1 MKLRFT
7 FLLFLCVVLKSS
19 WSQLIY
25 HQDSFHGGITA
36 GGFSTGMGLGNGIIQ
51 LYIEENSTIRKAFI
65 LAFSTGEE
73 VSGSVII
80 NSVPFIFDNSSIVNS
95 FDIINQFFT
104 PVNIHVI
111 DATDFFLANQSDE
124 ILVQTVAHPEMPF
137 RGIFA
142 PYIYIEYENENLPVV
157 NSCIILNEQ
166 FGNGLSVN
174 NTQNLNP
181 IDVNFPVGFSIYS
194 DRHSYQQNERTNV
207 YFNNNFLGAIYGSD
221 NVNEVY
227 WGGGVKGHF
236 YYQNNELF
244 GLDDDIANFSMNET
258 DALCDVSQYLS
269 NNTTNLNFNLTQVS
283 YPNVTPGQINLYLA
297 YFLTYTSP
305 CQPFEATLLTSD
317 TTTCVNSPIQL
328 GVTSTG
334 SMTAEFE
341 WLPQTNLSCYDCPN
355 PVFLGDST
363 TNYTVRIWASDS
375 CSKVLPVRVRV
386 LPELNFESIEIT
398 ESVCGGATGSIAV
411 ASSGLSQPH
420 SFQINGGT
428 PQNNGNFSNLAAGEY
443 TVTVTNAVGCFKD
456 SVVVVGE
463 LNNVQAAFS
472 VNPTTGQAPLDIS
485 ITNQSQNASEYF
497 WDFSDESGTTLHQGD
512 GSLSGVE
519 APLAGLYTLTLVAGN
534 GTPHCNDTT
543 SVVILVKEP
552 FEVFAYTF
560 VTDDAAHYQIFLSG
574 VSEYRYSLYSLDGK
588 LVYQKSGA
596 VENAGHVELWEIG
609 NMASSMYLFRIW
621 VKAESGVEEE
631 VKGKLVVVR

>member
-1 MKLRFT
+1 MT
-7 FLLFLCVVLKSS
+7 LLV
-19 WSQLIY
+19 WGA
-25 HQDSFHGGITA
+25 SFFSFGQIVFEQGIVQGGVSGA
-36 GGFSTGMGLGNGIIQ
+36 GFSTGMGFG
-51 LYIEENSTIRKAFI
+51 
-65 LAFSTGEE
+65 
-73 VSGSVII
+73 SG
-80 NSVPFIFDNSSIVNS
+80 
-95 FDIINQFFT
+95 T
-104 PVNIHVI
+104 
-111 DATDFFLANQSDE
+111 TE
-124 ILVQTVAHPEMPF
+124 
-137 RGIFA
+137 
-142 PYIYIEYENENLPVV
+142 IYIEPNSEIKKAYMFFYSLRNPSSVVYEINNQSVYTDSCVLFSEVNIYQPAWNQASPNRLFYKDITSIIEPNSQFINVTIPYQVSSNLNEGFWAMYILVVYENINLGLTDYT
-157 NSCIILNEQ
+157 IILNNQ
-166 FGNGLSVN
+166 DLIGNEVYQI
-174 NTQNLNP
+174 TDLNP
-181 IDVNFPVGFSIYS
+181 INVLNPVGFSIFT
-194 DRHSYQQNERTNV
+194 DRFTPFDSNSALVNIQGN
-207 YFNNNFLGAIYGSD
+207 LIGSIYGVD
-221 NVNEVY
+221 NVNSNY
-227 WGGGVKGHF
+227 IASGVKGHF
-236 YYQNNELF
+236 YYQNGILY
-244 GLDDDIANFSMNET
+244 GLDDDLPNSSMSQSDGLADISSYIQNE
-258 DALCDVSQYLS
+258 SIS
-269 NNTTNLNFNLTQVS
+269 LNYSIVHLN
-283 YPNVTPGQINLYLA
+283 YPNHLPASTKMNLA

-355 PVFLGDST
+355 PIFTGDST
-363 TNYTVRIWASDS
+363 INYTVRIWASDS

-386 LPELNFESIEIT
+386 LPEPNFESIEIT

-420 SFQINGGT
+420 TFQINGGA
-428 PQNNGNFSNLAAGEY
+428 PQNNGNFSNLAAGAY
-443 TVTVTNAVGCFKD
+443 TVTVTNAVGCSKD

-463 LNNVQAAFS
+463 FNNVQAAFS
-472 VNPTTGQAPLDIS
+472 VNPSSGDAPLDIS
-485 ITNQSQNASEYF
+485 INNQSQNASEYF
-497 WDFSDESGTTLHQGD
+497 WDFSDESGTTLHQGA
-512 GSLSGVE
+512 GPLSGVE
-519 APLAGLYTLTLVAGN
+519 APLAGLYTLTLIAGN

-560 VTDDAAHYQIFLSG
+560 ATDDAENYQIFLSG